1 MWELTEAAVNGAA
14 EFIWDKVLGD
24 YIAGILTAAT
34 VWMASKVYRRRRR
47 LNHQEQSE
55 E

>member
-1 MWELTEAAVNGAA
+1 MWEITEAAVNGAA

-24 YIAGILTAAT
+24 YIAGLLAAAT
-34 VWMASKVYRRRRR
+34 LWMASKVYRRWRRP
-47 LNHQEQSE
+47 NHQEQSE